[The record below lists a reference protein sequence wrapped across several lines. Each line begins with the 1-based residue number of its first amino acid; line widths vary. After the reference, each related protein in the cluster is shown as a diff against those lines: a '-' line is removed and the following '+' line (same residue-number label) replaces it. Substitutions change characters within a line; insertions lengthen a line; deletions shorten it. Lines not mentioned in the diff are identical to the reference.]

1 MITVLIADDESTA
14 RSFLREILQ
23 GHGYEADE
31 AETLAAAREKI
42 NRDEADV
49 ILLDLQFNEE
59 GNGLDLL
66 DHIARQSPGL
76 PVIVVTGNGDIETAV
91 EAMQLGALDFVEKP
105 IKLPRLLKALD
116 KAESAVRVR
125 RELNHLWRSQRDHE
139 EWIVGETPAM
149 LRIADI
155 VGRAAASNASV
166 LLSGE
171 SGTGKDVV
179 AHVLHDRSP
188 RCKRLMVAINC
199 AGSTDELFESELFG
213 HEAGSFTGAQKRKE
227 GLMQIAD
234 GGTLFLDEIS
244 SMRPETQAKI
254 LRAIEER
261 CIRRVGGTTDVKVD
275 IRVISAS
282 NRNLPVMIKEGSFR
296 EDLYYRLNVVP
307 IHMPPLR
314 ERRADVP
321 AFTGA
326 FIHKFNLEQGRSV
339 QRCSSRALDAMQ
351 AYAWPGNIRELKNA
365 IEHAMLFCD
374 GDTIDIG
381 HLPVELQ
388 R

>member
-1 MITVLIADDESTA
+1 MPTVLIADDEPTA

-23 GHGYEADE
+23 EHGYEVVE
-31 AETLAAAREKI
+31 AESLAAARKHVDQE
-42 NRDEADV
+42 EADIV
-49 ILLDLQFNEE
+49 LLDLQFPE
-59 GNGLDLL
+59 GNGFDLL
-66 DHIARQSPGL
+66 EHAARQAPGL
-76 PVIVVTGNGDIETAV
+76 PIIVVTGNGDIETAV
-91 EAMQLGALDFVEKP
+91 EAMQAGAIDFVEKP
-105 IKLPRLLKALD
+105 IKLPRLLKALS
-116 KAESAVRVR
+116 KADNLVRMR
-125 RELNHLWRSQRDHE
+125 RELALLRRLQRDHE

-149 LRIADI
+149 RRIADV

-166 LLSGE
+166 LISGE

-179 AHVLHDRSP
+179 AHVLHERSP

-199 AGSTDELFESELFG
+199 AGSTDDLFESELFG
-213 HEAGSFTGAQKRKE
+213 HEAGSFTGAVKRKE

-254 LRAIEER
+254 LRAIEDR
-261 CIRRVGGTTDVKVD
+261 SIRRVGGTTDIKLD

-282 NRNLPVMIKEGSFR
+282 NRDLPAMIKDGGFR

-314 ERRADVP
+314 ERREDVP
-321 AFTGA
+321 AFAGA
-326 FIHKFNLEQGRSV
+326 FIRKFNQEQGRSV
-339 QRCSSRALDAMQ
+339 QGCTPRALEAMQ
-351 AYAWPGNIRELKNA
+351 AYDWPGNIREVKNV
-365 IEHAMLFCD
+365 IEHALLFCD

-381 HLPVELQ
+381 HLPAEMQ
-388 R
+388 G